1 MDLKCIA
8 LDLDRTTLN
17 ARGILSEGNRR
28 ALETAIAQGVHIIIA
43 SGRPFAAL
51 PKDVLAVPGIEY
63 AITSN
68 GAAVY
73 HIPSGKRIH
82 SYAMDPA
89 SVREILR
96 LTAEE
101 PVVYETFVDGVA
113 HMDSALMENPAAY
126 GFGDPHSIAYLKE
139 TRTAQEN
146 ILGFIEEH
154 ICELDSLDLIFW
166 DRAVAKRITE
176 TLQKQ
181 VPDIYSTST
190 IWPLLEL
197 SHRDAG
203 KHSGVRF
210 IAEHLNLSPTQI
222 AAFGDGD
229 NDIEMLQYVGCG
241 VAMANASPTCL
252 AAADRITG
260 RFDEDGLAQGIYQ
273 LLKEK
278 N

>member
-17 ARGILSEGNRR
+17 AQGILSSGNRQ
-28 ALETAIAQGVHIIIA
+28 ALETAISKGIHIVIA

-82 SYAMDPA
+82 SYTMEPD
-89 SVREILR
+89 SVRTILQ

-101 PVVYETFVDGVA
+101 PVVYETFVNGVA
-113 HMDSALMENPAAY
+113 HMDADLMANPAAY
-126 GFGDPHSIAYLKE
+126 GFGDPHSIAYLRE
-139 TRTAQEN
+139 TRKAQEN
-146 ILGFIEEH
+146 ILSFIEEH
-154 ICELDSLDLIFW
+154 IHELDSLDLIFW
-166 DRAVAKRITE
+166 DKAVAKRVTE
-176 TLQKQ
+176 HLHQQ
-181 VPDIYSTST
+181 VPNIYSTST

-197 SHRDAG
+197 SHKDAG

-210 IAEHLNLSPTQI
+210 VAEQLKLSPAQI

-229 NDIEMLQYVGCG
+229 NDVEMLQYVGCG

-260 RFDEDGLAQGIYQ
+260 HFDQDGLAQGIYQ
-273 LLKEK
+273 LLDEI
-278 N
+278 

>member
-17 ARGILSEGNRR
+17 ARGVLSAGNRQ
-28 ALETAIAQGVHIIIA
+28 ALEAAISRGIHIVIA

-68 GAAVY
+68 GAAIY

-82 SYAMDPA
+82 SYAMAPA

-96 LTAEE
+96 LTENE

-113 HMDSALMENPAAY
+113 HMDAALMENPAAY

-139 TRTAQEN
+139 TRTAQEH
-146 ILGFIEEH
+146 ITAFIEEH

-166 DRAVAKRITE
+166 DKAVAKRVTE
-176 TLQKQ
+176 RLHQQ
-181 VPDIYSTST
+181 VPNIYSTSS

-197 SHRDAG
+197 SHKDAG

-210 IAEHLNLSPTQI
+210 IAEHLNLSPAQI

-229 NDIEMLQYVGCG
+229 NDVEMLQFVGCG

-252 AAADRITG
+252 AAADRVTG
-260 RFDEDGLAQGIYQ
+260 HFDQDGLAQGIYQ
-273 LLKEK
+273 LLEE